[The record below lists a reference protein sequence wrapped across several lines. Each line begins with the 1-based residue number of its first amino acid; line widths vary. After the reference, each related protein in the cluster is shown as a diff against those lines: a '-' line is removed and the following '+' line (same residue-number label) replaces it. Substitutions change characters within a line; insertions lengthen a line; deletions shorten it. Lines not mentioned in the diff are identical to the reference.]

1 MTYFIS
7 YDIAD
12 AKRRYKVAKHLESY
26 GIRVQYSFFQCDVGK
41 RLLDYII
48 SELLEVIDENE
59 DSILVYPVCEDCLAK
74 AEELGKKNLGAKE
87 LFKVA

>member
-12 AKRRYKVAKHLESY
+12 HKRRYKVAKKLESY

-41 RLLDYII
+41 GLLENII
-48 SELLEVIDENE
+48 SSLSKIIDNKE
-59 DSILVYPVCEDCLAK
+59 DSLLIYPVCEDCLAR
-74 AEELGKKNLGAKE
+74 AEELGRKNLCAKE
-87 LFKVA
+87 IFRVA